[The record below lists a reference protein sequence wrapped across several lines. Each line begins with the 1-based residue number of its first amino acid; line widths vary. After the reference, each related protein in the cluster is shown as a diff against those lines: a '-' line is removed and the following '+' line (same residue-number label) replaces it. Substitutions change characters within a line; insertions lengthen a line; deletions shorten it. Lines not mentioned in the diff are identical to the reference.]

1 MKRISV
7 AERAHWRAYA
17 EEVGFKFHT
26 FDGEPYWDESAYYQF
41 SLQQIED
48 DLEAPTEELH
58 QMTMDMVGDI
68 TRSEEMLT
76 LLNIPRDFWSYIWNS
91 WNAPSAWGKG
101 QPHLYGRM
109 DLVYDGTGPVKLLEL
124 NYDTPTSLF
133 ETGFFQWVW
142 LEDQVKSGVLPSHA
156 DQFNSL
162 HDKIE
167 EAFAQL
173 GLPQPFYFSSVSAGV
188 EDRGT
193 IDYLMDIAA
202 QTGMDV
208 RYIALENIGVRYD
221 EDGERGQFVDEENLD
236 IAGLFKLYPWEFMVR
251 ETFGKAILTSAT
263 QMLEPGWKMLLS
275 NKGILPLLWQ
285 RYPNHPNLLPAFFET
300 PRSEPMTAG
309 WVRKPLFSREGANI
323 ELITAEGATI
333 SAPGP
338 YADGRYIRQALQP
351 LPKFRDELRGQDTY
365 AMLGSWVVGDSA
377 AGICIRE
384 DASLITKDSSR
395 FLPHII
401 LD

>member
-7 AERAHWRAYA
+7 AERANWRAYA
-17 EEVGFKFHT
+17 EEVGFNYHT
-26 FDGEPYWDESAYYQF
+26 FDGEPYWDETAYYQF
-41 SLQQIED
+41 SAQQIEH

-76 LLNIPRDFWSYIWNS
+76 QLNIPRDFWSYIWNS
-91 WNAPSAWGKG
+91 WNKG
-101 QPHLYGRM
+101 EPHVYGRL
-109 DLVYDGTGPVKLLEL
+109 DLVYNGTGPAKLLEL

-133 ETGFFQWVW
+133 ESGFFQWVW
-142 LEDQVKSGVLPSHA
+142 LEDQIKNGVLPARA

-162 HDKIE
+162 QNKIE
-167 EAFAQL
+167 QVFAQL
-173 GLPQPFYFSSVSAGV
+173 TLPQPFYFASVRDNS
-188 EDRGT
+188 EDLGT
-193 IDYLMDIAA
+193 VNYLMDMAA
-202 QTGMDV
+202 QSGVDV
-208 RYIALENIGVRYD
+208 RYIALEDIGELND
-221 EDGERGQFVDEENLD
+221 QFVDLD
-236 IAGLFKLYPWEFMVR
+236 NQAIKGLFKLYPWEFMVQEDFAR
-251 ETFGKAILTSAT
+251 TITAANT
-263 QMLEPGWKMLLS
+263 QMIEPAWKMLLS

-300 PRSEPMTAG
+300 AKSEPLGAS
-309 WVRKPLFSREGANI
+309 WVRKPLFSREGANVD
-323 ELITAEGATI
+323 LITSSGEKI

-338 YADGRYIRQALQP
+338 YDDGNYVRQALHA
-351 LPKFRDELRGQDTY
+351 LPKYRDEYRNADTY
-365 AMLGSWVVGDSA
+365 TMLGSWVVGDSA

-384 DASLITKDSSR
+384 DESLITKDTSR

>member
-7 AERAHWRAYA
+7 AERANWRAYA
-17 EEVGFKFHT
+17 EEVGFNFHT
-26 FDGEPYWDESAYYQF
+26 FDGEPYWDETAYYQF

-91 WNAPSAWGKG
+91 WNKG
-101 QPHLYGRM
+101 EPHLYGRF
-109 DLVYDGTGPVKLLEL
+109 DLVYNGTGPAKLLEL

-142 LEDQVKSGVLPSHA
+142 LEDQIKNGVLPERA

-167 EAFAQL
+167 QAFAQL
-173 GLPQPFYFSSVSAGV
+173 NLPQPFYFTSVRDNI

-193 IDYLMDIAA
+193 VNYLMDMAA
-202 QTGMDV
+202 QAGVDV
-208 RYIALENIGVRYD
+208 RYIALEDIGD
-221 EDGERGQFVDEENLD
+221 LNEQFVDLD
-236 IAGLFKLYPWEFMVR
+236 NQPIKGLFKLYPWEFMVQ
-251 ETFGKAILTSAT
+251 EDFACTITAANT
-263 QMLEPGWKMLLS
+263 QMIEPAWKMLLS

-300 PRSEPMTAG
+300 ATSEPLGAG
-309 WVRKPLFSREGANI
+309 WVRKPLFSREGANVD
-323 ELITAEGATI
+323 LITTSGEKI
-333 SAPGP
+333 SAVGP
-338 YADGRYIRQALQP
+338 YADGRYVRQQLHA
-351 LPKFRDELRGQDTY
+351 LPKYRDEYRNADTY
-365 AMLGSWVVGDSA
+365 AMLGSWIVGDSA

-384 DASLITKDSSR
+384 DESLITKDTSR

>member
-7 AERAHWRAYA
+7 AERANWRAYA
-17 EEVGFKFHT
+17 EEVGFNFHT
-26 FDGEPYWDESAYYQF
+26 FEGEPYWDETAYYQF
-41 SLQQIED
+41 SLQQIEE

-58 QMTMDMVGDI
+58 QMAMDMVGDI
-68 TRSEEMLT
+68 TYSEEMLT
-76 LLNIPRDFWSYIWNS
+76 QLNIPREFWSYIWNS
-91 WNAPSAWGKG
+91 WKNREPY
-101 QPHLYGRM
+101 LYGRL
-109 DLVYDGTGPVKLLEL
+109 DLAYSGTGPAKLLEL

-142 LEDQVKSGVLPSHA
+142 LEDQIKSGVLPARA

-162 HDKIE
+162 QDKIE
-167 EAFAQL
+167 QAFAKIKV
-173 GLPQPFYFSSVSAGV
+173 PQPLYFASVRDNA

-193 IDYLMDIAA
+193 VSYLMDMATQA
-202 QTGMDV
+202 GVDV
-208 RYIALENIGVRYD
+208 CYIALEDIGEVD
-221 EDGERGQFVDEENLD
+221 EQFVDLVD
-236 IAGLFKLYPWEFMVR
+236 LPIKGLFKLYPWEFMVR
-251 ETFGKAILTSAT
+251 ENFARTITAANT
-263 QMLEPGWKMLLS
+263 QMIEPAWKMLLS

-300 PRSEPMTAG
+300 SAREPLSAG
-309 WVRKPLFSREGANI
+309 WVRKPLLSREGANVD
-323 ELITAEGATI
+323 LITSSGEKV

-338 YADGRYIRQALQP
+338 YADGRYVRQALHA
-351 LPKFRDELRGQDTY
+351 LPKFRDEYRNADTY

-384 DASLITKDSSR
+384 DESLITKDTSR